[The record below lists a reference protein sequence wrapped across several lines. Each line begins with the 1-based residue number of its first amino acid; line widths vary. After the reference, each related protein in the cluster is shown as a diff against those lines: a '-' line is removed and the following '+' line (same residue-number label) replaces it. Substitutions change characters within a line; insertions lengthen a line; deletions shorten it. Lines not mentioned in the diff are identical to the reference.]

1 MLEIRLKTHRE
12 KMARIAVLELEI
24 QGLEEE
30 IEKSTGIHETDDET
44 IEGMAFRRS
53 LEGGGG
59 GDNTSKVEKV
69 ANNYKAEQD
78 KLAKPQDVSY
88 LYSQIKD
95 KQGELKRLKDETL
108 PIEKALQGLRDRE
121 KLIIDEF
128 YIKDN
133 SWHTTST
140 KYQQVYGYII
150 TRDRCKQIS
159 REGIAR
165 LKRIM
170 GINA

>member
-69 ANNYKAEQD
+69 AMNFRTEQER
-78 KLAKPQDVSY
+78 LQKPQDVSY

-108 PIEKALQGLRDRE
+108 PIEKALQGITDKQ
-121 KLIIDEF
+121 KLIITEF
-128 YIKDN
+128 YLRGN
-133 SWHTTST
+133 SWYTVGVRH
-140 KYQQVYGYII
+140 QQAFGQFIQKD
-150 TRDRCKQIS
+150 TCKKIRS
-159 REGIAR
+159 AA
-165 LKRIM
+165 LDKMNRIL
-170 GINA
+170 GW

>member
-1 MLEIRLKTHRE
+1 MLETRLKTHRE

-69 ANNYKAEQD
+69 ALGYKIEQGR
-78 KLAKPQDVSY
+78 LQRPQEVSY
-88 LYSQIKD
+88 LYNQIKD
-95 KQGELKRLKDETL
+95 KQGELKRLQDETL
-108 PIEKALQGLRDRE
+108 PIEKALQGITDKQ
-121 KLIIDEF
+121 KLIITEF
-128 YIKDN
+128 YLRGN
-133 SWHTTST
+133 SWYTVGVKH
-140 KYQQVYGYII
+140 QQAFGQFIQKDTCRKI
-150 TRDRCKQIS
+150 RDQAMEKMR
-159 REGIAR
+159 
-165 LKRIM
+165 RIL
-170 GINA
+170 GN

>member
-1 MLEIRLKTHRE
+1 MTLEDRLKTHRE
-12 KMARIAVLELEI
+12 KTARIAVLELEV

-30 IEKSTGIHETDDET
+30 IQYSTGIRETDTET

-53 LEGGGG
+53 LEGAGS

-108 PIEKALQGLRDRE
+108 PIEKALQGITDKQ
-121 KLIIDEF
+121 KLIITEF
-128 YIKDN
+128 YLRGN
-133 SWHTTST
+133 SWYTVGVRH
-140 KYQQVYGYII
+140 QQAFGQFIQKD
-150 TRDRCKQIS
+150 TCKKIRS
-159 REGIAR
+159 AA
-165 LKRIM
+165 LDKMNRIL
-170 GINA
+170 GW

>member
-69 ANNYKAEQD
+69 AMNFRTEQER
-78 KLAKPQDVSY
+78 LQKPQDVSY

-108 PIEKALQGLRDRE
+108 PIEKALQGITDKQ
-121 KLIIDEF
+121 KLIITEF
-128 YIKDN
+128 YLRGN
-133 SWHTTST
+133 SWYTVGVRH
-140 KYQQVYGYII
+140 QQAFGQFIQKG
-150 TRDRCKQIS
+150 TCKKIRS
-159 REGIAR
+159 AA
-165 LKRIM
+165 LDKMNRIL
-170 GINA
+170 GW